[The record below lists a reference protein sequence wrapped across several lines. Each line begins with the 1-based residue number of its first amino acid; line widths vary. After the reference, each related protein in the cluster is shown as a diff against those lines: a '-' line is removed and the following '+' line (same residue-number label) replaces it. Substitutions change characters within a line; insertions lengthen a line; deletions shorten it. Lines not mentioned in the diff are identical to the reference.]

1 MIDLTTCV
9 DLYARRNT
17 LDKYEYQ
24 VHADQI
30 KKLINEKRFAEAM
43 NVADG
48 IDWRKVRS
56 VSMLQTVSE
65 VYKINKRYEEAR
77 DILMIAYDRYPTG
90 RTIVYALCELA
101 IKLNDVVY
109 AKLLY
114 EEYVKLAPEDT
125 GRYVLL
131 YKMYEALDVSLE
143 ERIEL
148 LEEYKKKDYTE
159 KWAYELAYL
168 YHKTGQETKC
178 IEACD
183 ELILWFGE
191 GKYVKK
197 AMELKMKHVRLSR
210 EQQLKYEGR
219 QEPIPVTDKFMGRNQ
234 IPVQQAYDTDPQ
246 AGNLQQIPMTA
257 YEQNNVQPRQ
267 EYAYD
272 EPVQESMQ
280 MLSEPLLN
288 DNRHT
293 TPMLTTS
300 EIDKIEIKPVNV
312 GMYNT
317 IDLQNGLSKNI
328 KEFFERENEQSAAV
342 DNNVVHS
349 ADPESY
355 NHLYENNSIDLTDS
369 NGPVISLRSI
379 DPAENEMDEVPG
391 KEEDVQ
397 MTTFIPV
404 NQRDQYVKEDEDEED
419 DYTYSNLRNEHM
431 NEDEARVLEEEMIR
445 AHDMAPVRNTGKG
458 YTRSLYEAD
467 GSLQGILGE
476 DYEEEESE
484 PELKSIYENW
494 EIKKRENEERRIREA
509 KALSLQQ
516 TSDIMAQLKGVLP
529 EIDDIAKS
537 VPPRRSDAKPYFVM
551 PTNIPDENGLKK
563 EAYQQD
569 TSVENEIYKDVFAG
583 YEMYRNDPVKQ
594 DTGNDIDF
602 AVSRQEEPVYTDGAE
617 GYVHTQGAAYAKQPE
632 EPLKEETGELLY
644 TEKKPVYREQPV
656 EQQYVE
662 EQPVEEQP
670 VEQQPVKEQPI
681 EQQPVKEQPVEQ
693 QPVNEQPV
701 EQQPVEEQPVEQ
713 EQPVEEQPVE
723 QQYVEEQPVE
733 EQPVEQEQPV
743 EEQPVEQQ
751 PEELADTEEE
761 PEYQEQPEDKQP
773 EEPLSEETE
782 QTGYTQEGSD
792 ELTTSEVTDEIGI
805 ETEELPKIENPD
817 WDEQPI
823 KEVTYEPDPE
833 PVALESD
840 DNSDARKEAINNEL
854 YFKEIMDIDDSEEDE
869 EKETVEPEAS
879 EERSYSE
886 DEETSRRA
894 AFEVTSELPSYPY
907 EALDDYGEVE
917 EMVVIEQPD
926 GIDSLMKTDG
936 LPLDEIARANYEAGV
951 EFEYDDLDEP
961 KKKKERRREPGKKK
975 KYPTYMKLDMATEVK
990 RDFDDDEKQIFNR
1003 FRGIGWLKNQLIDAI
1018 DKMSMEPARGNVVVM
1033 GSETSGRKTIA
1044 VNLIKLMQSMDVN
1057 FKGKV
1062 AKISGEALNKKDIP
1076 LTIKKLR
1083 RGALI
1088 VENAEG
1094 LTPSS
1099 ARLVAEALEL
1109 ESEPVLVILE
1119 GDKEKLTEIFSA
1131 SKEVISRVFDSRID
1145 LQEFSTD
1152 DLVAYGKSYAEED
1165 EYTIDEMGTLALY
1178 RRIGDL
1184 QSPDHTP
1191 GIEDVIEIVDNAKK
1205 HVGRKNMSHFMD
1217 VLLAKRYD
1225 DNDNIILRE
1234 KDFVV

>member
-1 MIDLTTCV
+1 M
-9 DLYARRNT
+9 
-17 LDKYEYQ
+17 DKYEYQ

-257 YEQNNVQPRQ
+257 YEQNNVQSRQ

-272 EPVQESMQ
+272 EPIQEALQ
-280 MLSEPLLN
+280 MSAEPLLN
-288 DNRHT
+288 DNQHT

-342 DNNVVHS
+342 DDNVVHS
-349 ADPESY
+349 ANPESY

-379 DPAENEMDEVPG
+379 EPAENEMDEVPG

-404 NQRDQYVKEDEDEED
+404 NTQDQYVKEDEED
-419 DYTYSNLRNEHM
+419 DYTYSNLQHGSM
-431 NEDEARVLEEEMIR
+431 NEDEARALEEEMVR

-458 YTRSLYEAD
+458 YTRSGYEA
-467 GSLQGILGE
+467 GSSLHGILGE

-563 EAYQQD
+563 ESYQQD

-583 YEMYRNDPVKQ
+583 YDMYRNDPVKQ
-594 DTGNDIDF
+594 DTGAEIDF
-602 AVSRQEEPVYTDGAE
+602 AVSRQEEPVYTDKAE
-617 GYVHTQGAAYAKQPE
+617 GYDHTQEAVYAKQPD
-632 EPLKEETGELLY
+632 EPLKEETGNLLY
-644 TEKKPVYREQPV
+644 TEKKPEYREQPV
-656 EQQYVE
+656 EQRF
-662 EQPVEEQP
+662 
-670 VEQQPVKEQPI
+670 
-681 EQQPVKEQPVEQ
+681 VKEQPVEQ
-693 QPVNEQPV
+693 Q
-701 EQQPVEEQPVEQ
+701 
-713 EQPVEEQPVE
+713 
-723 QQYVEEQPVE
+723 
-733 EQPVEQEQPV
+733 
-743 EEQPVEQQ
+743 
-751 PEELADTEEE
+751 
-761 PEYQEQPEDKQP
+761 
-773 EEPLSEETE
+773 
-782 QTGYTQEGSD
+782 
-792 ELTTSEVTDEIGI
+792 
-805 ETEELPKIENPD
+805 
-817 WDEQPI
+817 
-823 KEVTYEPDPE
+823 
-833 PVALESD
+833 
-840 DNSDARKEAINNEL
+840 
-854 YFKEIMDIDDSEEDE
+854 
-869 EKETVEPEAS
+869 
-879 EERSYSE
+879 
-886 DEETSRRA
+886 
-894 AFEVTSELPSYPY
+894 
-907 EALDDYGEVE
+907 
-917 EMVVIEQPD
+917 
-926 GIDSLMKTDG
+926 
-936 LPLDEIARANYEAGV
+936 
-951 EFEYDDLDEP
+951 
-961 KKKKERRREPGKKK
+961 
-975 KYPTYMKLDMATEVK
+975 
-990 RDFDDDEKQIFNR
+990 
-1003 FRGIGWLKNQLIDAI
+1003 
-1018 DKMSMEPARGNVVVM
+1018 
-1033 GSETSGRKTIA
+1033 
-1044 VNLIKLMQSMDVN
+1044 
-1057 FKGKV
+1057 
-1062 AKISGEALNKKDIP
+1062 
-1076 LTIKKLR
+1076 
-1083 RGALI
+1083 
-1088 VENAEG
+1088 
-1094 LTPSS
+1094 
-1099 ARLVAEALEL
+1099 
-1109 ESEPVLVILE
+1109 
-1119 GDKEKLTEIFSA
+1119 
-1131 SKEVISRVFDSRID
+1131 
-1145 LQEFSTD
+1145 
-1152 DLVAYGKSYAEED
+1152 
-1165 EYTIDEMGTLALY
+1165 
-1178 RRIGDL
+1178 
-1184 QSPDHTP
+1184 
-1191 GIEDVIEIVDNAKK
+1191 
-1205 HVGRKNMSHFMD
+1205 
-1217 VLLAKRYD
+1217 
-1225 DNDNIILRE
+1225 
-1234 KDFVV
+1234 